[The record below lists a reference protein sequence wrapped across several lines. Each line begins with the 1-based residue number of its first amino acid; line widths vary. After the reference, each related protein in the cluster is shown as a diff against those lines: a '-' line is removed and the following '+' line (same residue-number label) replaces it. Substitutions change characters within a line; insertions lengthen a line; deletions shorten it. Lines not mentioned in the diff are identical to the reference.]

1 MTEKS
6 EDLFGEPNP
15 LEYYVDFSSVTID
28 EDTYQ
33 KLMNDPQF
41 ASQWVI
47 DNAEI
52 DGIVRA

>member
-1 MTEKS
+1 MIEKS

-15 LEYYVDFSSVTID
+15 VEYYVDFSSITID
-28 EDTYQ
+28 EDTYK
-33 KLMNDPQF
+33 KLTNDPQF
-41 ASQWVI
+41 ASQWII

>member
-1 MTEKS
+1 MAEKS

-15 LEYYVDFSSVTID
+15 LEYYVDFSSITID